1 MKRHPH
7 LIPLSR
13 EHHQGLLLAQLLKA
27 DAPPYPGLPT
37 DLLGKIQ
44 YARQKYQ
51 QLLQPHFEKEEA
63 FLFAHIPKHYPDL
76 QALIAT
82 LQEEHVELHQLF
94 GQLQH
99 PATIHPA
106 TLDHLGK
113 LLEQHIRREER
124 QFFQALQARLTEA
137 EMHELGQRLEDW

>member
-44 YARQKYQ
+44 YARQKYE
-51 QLLQPHFEKEEA
+51 QLLRPHFEKEETR
-63 FLFAHIPKHYPDL
+63 LFARIPGHYPDL

-82 LQEEHVELHQLF
+82 LQEEHAELHWLF
-94 GQLQH
+94 GQLHH
-99 PATIHPA
+99 PATIHPDA
-106 TLDHLGK
+106 LDHLGK

-124 QFFQALQARLTEA
+124 QFFQELQVSLTEA
-137 EMHELGQRLEDW
+137 EMHELGQWLEDW